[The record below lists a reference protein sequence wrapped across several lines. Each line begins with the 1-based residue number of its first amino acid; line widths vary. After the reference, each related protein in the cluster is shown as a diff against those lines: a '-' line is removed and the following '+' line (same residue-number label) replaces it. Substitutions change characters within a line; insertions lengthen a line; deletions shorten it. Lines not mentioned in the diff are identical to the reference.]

1 MGYMIQYSKDKQYKT
16 SWRKQPIAIFMG
28 IVLLC
33 VIVTAMIAFPDA
45 ITEIRR
51 IVFPVLEPEVKE
63 AFQHMLDLIEEGND
77 FSDAAAAFCKEI
89 IAESAN

>member
-1 MGYMIQYSKDKQYKT
+1 MGYMIQYSNNKQHKT
-16 SWRKQPIAIFMG
+16 SGRKQPIALLMG

-51 IVFPVLEPEVKE
+51 IVFPVLEPEVKD